1 MNKLQLHTCD
11 CPHEAQRFH
20 SQSFLWLVQKENS
33 GRKHFCAF
41 VCTCVRFCEDTS
53 EQLLFAVESNEVEQ
67 IMYLTLQRYKT
78 HWNSSLCEYVCV
90 CLCAGR
96 PLLAIK
102 YGCLIGWKQG
112 SGNDH
117 SLSTHVLTLS
127 TSPHTHPH
135 THNF

>member
-1 MNKLQLHTCD
+1 MNKRHTCD

-78 HWNSSLCEYVCV
+78 HWNRVCV
-90 CLCAGR
+90 CVFVCG
-96 PLLAIK
+96 LLAIK

>member
-1 MNKLQLHTCD
+1 MNKLHTCD

-78 HWNSSLCEYVCV
+78 HWNRVCV
-90 CLCAGR
+90 CVFVCGSPIAGYKIWM
-96 PLLAIK
+96 L
-102 YGCLIGWKQG
+102 QG

-135 THNF
+135 THTIFKHLI

>member
-1 MNKLQLHTCD
+1 MNKLHTCD

-78 HWNSSLCEYVCV
+78 HWNRVCV
-90 CLCAGR
+90 CVFVCG
-96 PLLAIK
+96 LLAIK

>member
-1 MNKLQLHTCD
+1 MNKLHTCD
-11 CPHEAQRFH
+11 CPHEVQRFH

-78 HWNSSLCEYVCV
+78 HWNRVCV
-90 CLCAGR
+90 CVFVCGLPIAGYKIWM
-96 PLLAIK
+96 LDWVEA
-102 YGCLIGWKQG
+102 GEWK
-112 SGNDH
+112 
-117 SLSTHVLTLS
+117 
-127 TSPHTHPH
+127 
-135 THNF
+135 